1 MKKGIACLL
10 VLSVILGIAGCKSVT
25 EETTKETEV
34 PTSTETSAT
43 ETEPSESETETQT
56 TVSEETSTTWETF
69 ETEPPYNGT
78 ALDVYPLLEEPS
90 EPKGLGN
97 VSFKRNLKNL
107 DIETSAVSDWY
118 KEAGWD
124 YNRMEMICESLRIKT
139 SGYEK
144 LNDELDAIFAPL
156 EEKAKTQYSEEKE
169 ICLKQLAEKKGDY
182 YERLNDWRT
191 LLYIGVETKV
201 LRADDYIVSFMT
213 EETWRE
219 NSDLIKGYNFRS
231 KDATPITFD
240 DVVKDRAALCSYYL
254 TTFDYEYLDDD
265 SKESMDEILGQIMDG
280 TVAFALSYDGICLS
294 NCTGWSAPVH
304 LSAMKHPEIFDL
316 SYFGNTPKYYMILMQ
331 EDTVFWDVTGDGQ
344 ADVLSFDIER
354 EEGYSWAETISV
366 TINGKKSADIDLKES
381 EVWYDDAYLARTDTG
396 MYLIINLSDE
406 YNGVYIEVYKIKDD
420 LTLEKVSSDAGSFT
434 ESISAEGNTYDP
446 SDILIYDPSNA
457 GAIGSAPY
465 YNFYTMIGEN
475 GGFKAKDDLYRK
487 TAYLVT
493 EEEFSCTII
502 KKDGTVV
509 KDFKVP
515 VGTAVR
521 EIGFS
526 KKDLYAKL
534 ETLETDESESY
545 IISLPVQK
553 YDEGNWYILEE
564 PYHHGL
570 FEGVTLY
577 G

>member
-1 MKKGIACLL
+1 M
-10 VLSVILGIAGCKSVT
+10 LSMILGLFGCKSKT

-90 EPKGLGN
+90 EPKGLEN

-107 DIETSAVSDWY
+107 DIETSVVSDWY

-169 ICLKQLAEKKGDY
+169 ICLKQLAEKNGDY

-344 ADVLSFDIER
+344 ADVLSFDIEKN
-354 EEGYSWAETISV
+354 EVYSYAETISV
-366 TINGKKSADIDLKES
+366 TINGKKSADIDPEES

-406 YNGVYIEVYKIKDD
+406 YNGVYIEVFKIKDD

>member
-240 DVVKDRAALCSYYL
+240 DVVKDRAA
-254 TTFDYEYLDDD
+254 
-265 SKESMDEILGQIMDG
+265 
-280 TVAFALSYDGICLS
+280 
-294 NCTGWSAPVH
+294 
-304 LSAMKHPEIFDL
+304 
-316 SYFGNTPKYYMILMQ
+316 
-331 EDTVFWDVTGDGQ
+331 
-344 ADVLSFDIER
+344 
-354 EEGYSWAETISV
+354 
-366 TINGKKSADIDLKES
+366 
-381 EVWYDDAYLARTDTG
+381 
-396 MYLIINLSDE
+396 
-406 YNGVYIEVYKIKDD
+406 
-420 LTLEKVSSDAGSFT
+420 
-434 ESISAEGNTYDP
+434 
-446 SDILIYDPSNA
+446 
-457 GAIGSAPY
+457 
-465 YNFYTMIGEN
+465 
-475 GGFKAKDDLYRK
+475 
-487 TAYLVT
+487 
-493 EEEFSCTII
+493 
-502 KKDGTVV
+502 
-509 KDFKVP
+509 
-515 VGTAVR
+515 
-521 EIGFS
+521 
-526 KKDLYAKL
+526 
-534 ETLETDESESY
+534 
-545 IISLPVQK
+545 
-553 YDEGNWYILEE
+553 
-564 PYHHGL
+564 
-570 FEGVTLY
+570 
-577 G
+577 